1 MSNISKKFIL
11 ILSDLIIILFSLSA
25 SYSLRLEKIYLI
37 WDIDYRV
44 ILIYL
49 IIFYLVFY
57 IRNIYRIILRYFD
70 YYSIIQIFKSII
82 VISAILIPVNFIL
95 YKYIY
100 FPRSISFIAPI
111 FLGILIIFHRI
122 TLNFIIHTK
131 KGKEKIINNI
141 LIYGINDNTVSLL
154 RSLRQYPNYGLVT
167 AFIDV
172 YGKFKKRELSGVS
185 IFKKED
191 LLEVINQKNI
201 SEIIIGTN
209 NFQKNKIKKYY
220 QEFERKNIRVRDISQ
235 IKNFLKNVIKKSLEA
250 EINFFD
256 IIDRPKIEVDKKILE
271 KQIKKKTILV
281 TGGGGSIGSELC
293 LQIIKQK
300 PKMLLILDNS
310 EINLFNIKKKI
321 ESTPTTNKKNI
332 QFILGDCTD
341 MNFLKKKFKKISIDD
356 LYHAAAYKHVNFG
369 ENNIYS
375 IIKNNIIG
383 TKRLLEFSETKKIK
397 NFTFISTDKAVRP
410 KSILGYTKKIGEMLV
425 SSHYKKNILLR
436 KNKSKFT
443 IVRFGNVIGSSGSV
457 IPIFLDQIKKNQPLT
472 VTHKD
477 VKRYFM
483 SISEAVQ
490 LVINSAY
497 LNKKG
502 LKIYVLDMGE
512 QIKIFDI
519 AKRIIQLSGNTI
531 KSKRNPRG
539 DFFIK
544 FIGLKKG
551 EKMSEEFVLG
561 QNLLKTKNKKIFL
574 CNEDFKNITLNTSS
588 LNFESDI
595 QNFDVNKLKKIAE

>member
-1 MSNISKKFIL
+1 MSNISKKL
-11 ILSDLIIILFSLSA
+11 ILFISDLIIILFSLSA

-37 WDIDYRV
+37 WEIDYRV

-49 IIFYLVFY
+49 IIFFFIFY
-57 IRNIYRIILRYFD
+57 IRNIYRILLRYFD
-70 YYSIIQIFKSII
+70 YYSIIQILKSII
-82 VISAILIPVNFIL
+82 VISAILIPINFIL
-95 YKYIY
+95 YKDIY

-111 FLGILIIFHRI
+111 IFGILIIFHRI
-122 TLNFIIHTK
+122 AINFIIKSK
-131 KGKEKIINNI
+131 KEKEKISNNI

-154 RSLRQYPNYGLVT
+154 RSLRQYPNYGLVR

-172 YGKFKKRELSGVS
+172 YGKYKRRELSGVD
-185 IFKKED
+185 IFKKEE
-191 LLEVINQKNI
+191 LLKIIDQKDI

-209 NFQKNKIKKYY
+209 NFTKKKLNKYY
-220 QEFERKNIRVRDISQ
+220 QEFEKKNIRVRNISE
-235 IKNFLKNVIKKSLEA
+235 IKNFLKNIIKKSLETK
-250 EINFFD
+250 INFFD
-256 IIDRPKIEVDKKILE
+256 IIDRPKIEVDKRILK
-271 KQIKKKTILV
+271 KQIESKIILV

-300 PKMLLILDNS
+300 PKKLLILDNS
-310 EINLFNIKKKI
+310 EINLFNIKEKV
-321 ESTPTTNKKNI
+321 ESIGHANKKNI
-332 QFILGDCTD
+332 KFILGDCTD
-341 MNFLKKKFKKISIDD
+341 LNFLKEKFKKDLIDD
-356 LYHAAAYKHVNFG
+356 IYHAAAYKHVNFG

-383 TKRLLEFSETKKIK
+383 TKHLLDFSEIKKIK

-410 KSILGYTKKIGEMLV
+410 QSILGYTKKIREMLV
-425 SSHYKKNILLR
+425 SVYYKKNNLSK
-436 KNKSKFT
+436 KNKSNFT

-457 IPIFLDQIKKNQPLT
+457 IPIFLDQIKKKQPLT

-490 LVINSAY
+490 LVINSAN

-512 QIKIFDI
+512 QIKIYDI
-519 AKRIIQLSGNTI
+519 AKRIIQLSGNTL
-531 KSKRNPRG
+531 KSKTNPRG
-539 DFFIK
+539 SYTIK
-544 FIGLKKG
+544 FVGLKKG

-561 QNLLKTKNKKIFL
+561 QNLIKTKNDKIFL
-574 CNEDFKNITLNTSS
+574 CNENLKKVNLKLNNSK
-588 LNFESDI
+588 FELDI
-595 QNFDVNKLKKIAE
+595 QKFDIKKLKKLAV